1 LITTPLSLL
10 EELLLPDVLAEL
22 DAEELALLEAL
33 ELADEL

>member
-1 LITTPLSLL
+1 L
-10 EELLLPDVLAEL
+10 EALLLPDVLAEL